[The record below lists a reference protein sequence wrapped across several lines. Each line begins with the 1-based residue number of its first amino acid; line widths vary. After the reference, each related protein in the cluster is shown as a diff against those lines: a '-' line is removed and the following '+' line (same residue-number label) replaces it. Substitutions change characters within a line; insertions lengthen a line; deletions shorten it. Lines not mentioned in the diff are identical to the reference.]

1 MWELNLQEG
10 PGEER
15 KPAHRRSRGGPGT
28 PRRHSSHT
36 YCIEMERVLKGLPH
50 TRRFLVSSVS
60 IIPVVQVLT
69 VRDGEVSRIF
79 FSLNT
84 SSAKRTRVS
93 HPFPSHLLATVLPQ
107 GHRGWGGVIKPLH
120 GLRGTWQL
128 CPRWAGG
135 QVWFCCCY
143 K

>member
-84 SSAKRTRVS
+84 SSAKRTPGQPPIPKS
-93 HPFPSHLLATVLPQ
+93 PSSYCSSSGPPWLGGCHQTPPRAEGHLATLPKV
-107 GHRGWGGVIKPLH
+107 GWGRGVVL
-120 GLRGTWQL
+120 LL
-128 CPRWAGG
+128 L
-135 QVWFCCCY
+135 
-143 K
+143 